1 MSQGF
6 TRTFSHEPPSN
17 CSALTETNAV
27 AFAAFK
33 SAAKSGRR
41 QCAPGLQISKEAV
54 NLGVTI
60 EARQLFTD
68 IVGQEIDFGGGH
80 RFGVMHAVLEP
91 VERGALGVVAHHRL
105 RARRFAQGNA
115 AAMPR

>member
-6 TRTFSHEPPSN
+6 TRPFSHEPPSN

-41 QCAPGLQISKEAV
+41 QCAPGLQVSEQAV

-60 EARQLFTD
+60 EARQFLAD
-68 IVGQEIDFGGGH
+68 IVGEEFDFGGGDCFAWH
-80 RFGVMHAVLEP
+80 LRWSRSTKL
-91 VERGALGVVAHHRL
+91 RGE
-105 RARRFAQGNA
+105 
-115 AAMPR
+115 